1 MSVQAPERINSM
13 RDAEELPDAKFLAF
27 CMILAMKHFISL
39 VSKRWPEIR

>member
-1 MSVQAPERINSM
+1 M